1 MELKRKFLKA
11 VSIFTKGSDDPE
23 LILNYIRLT
32 QHSGVITLQASDG
45 NIAINL
51 KLEANNYS
59 EDDDDE
65 VLIHVNRSIWIQMV
79 ENWNEEFLKGTN
91 KNPKEQIFRIFSE
104 GNGYVVKTNN
114 YSFEG
119 HSPKKE
125 FPNLSLLFSDA
136 EEGTEGC
143 YSENGYNLNMDYMYK
158 ICKSLREMGLN
169 QSEFH
174 FPSKETQT
182 NKMVLLCPNT
192 EARENLLELKIMLPI
207 KPESE

>member
-1 MELKRKFLKA
+1 MELERKFLKA

-51 KLEANNYS
+51 KLEANNNDS
-59 EDDDDE
+59 GNDE
-65 VLIHVNRSIWIQMV
+65 VLLHG
-79 ENWNEEFLKGTN
+79 NEEFLKGTN
-91 KNPKEQIFRIFSE
+91 KKSKEQIFRIFSE

-114 YSFEG
+114 LSFEG

-143 YSENGYNLNMDYMYK
+143 YTENGYNLNMDYMYK
-158 ICKSLREMGLN
+158 ICKSLKELGLN

-192 EARENLLELKIMLPI
+192 EAIENLLELKIIILPI